1 MQCTGC
7 MEPLVEDNSL
17 KCNTCDSHYC
27 LQCLNF
33 GSAKTGDLS
42 QDQLSSLKCPLCT
55 NVSQRR
61 GGPQRSKRDSFSPF
75 VIKSKPNSAS
85 SHITLESISELLDQ
99 KLAPTSKVMIESRK
113 TLINE
118 VQQLI
123 NSEMSKITN
132 ELRAEFTETTDFI
145 MKEVSDLKET
155 IHQKN
160 EIIQNLTMEQTS
172 LKNEMTALRSRCS
185 IIEKQSRDHN
195 IELQAVPEDRNEN
208 TITIFKAL
216 CDAIKCP
223 VADSDIHACRRV
235 AKMNST
241 SKRPRN
247 IVVTLSAPRLRDELI
262 SAVHRF
268 NKNHKKEKLNTRHIG
283 LPGEDR
289 QIYVSEHLSP
299 ETKQLYAATRRFAK
313 EKNYAYFWVKYGQI
327 YLRKTD
333 KDNAIRVKNTSFLE
347 SLK

>member
-1 MQCTGC
+1 
-7 MEPLVEDNSL
+7 MEQLAEDNSL
-17 KCNTCDSHYC
+17 KCNACESRYC

-33 GSAKTGDLS
+33 GTAKNSDLS
-42 QDQLSSLKCPLCT
+42 QEQLSSLKCPSCT

-61 GGPQRSKRDSFSPF
+61 GGPQRAARDSFSPL

-85 SHITLESISELLDQ
+85 ANITLASISELLDQ

-113 TLINE
+113 TLLNE

-123 NSEMSKITN
+123 NSEMSKITI
-132 ELRAEFTETTDFI
+132 ELRAEFTKTTDFI

-155 IHQKN
+155 IHQKDSVIQSLTSEQTTLKN
-160 EIIQNLTMEQTS
+160 EII
-172 LKNEMTALRSRCS
+172 ALRSRCS

-208 TITIFKAL
+208 TITIFKSL

-235 AKMNST
+235 AKMNS
-241 SKRPRN
+241 SSNRPRN

-268 NKNHKKEKLNTRHIG
+268 NKNHKNEKLNTRHIG

-289 QIYVSEHLSP
+289 QVYVSEHLSP

-313 EKNYAYFWVKYGQI
+313 EKNYNFFWVKYGQI

-333 KDNAIRVKNTSFLE
+333 TDKAIRVKSTNCLE